1 MPVTPVAAVAAA
13 ASGAAT
19 AAASDAA
26 SVKVENGVVK
36 FYFATGKSDVAA
48 GGWRSGRQ
56 S

>member
-1 MPVTPVAAVAAA
+1 MPVAPAAPVAAVAV
-13 ASGAAT
+13 AAT
-19 AAASDAA
+19 AA

>member
-1 MPVTPVAAVAAA
+1 MPVAPAAPVAAVAV
-13 ASGAAT
+13 AAT
-19 AAASDAA
+19 AASI
-26 SVKVENGVVK
+26 KVENGVVK

>member
-1 MPVTPVAAVAAA
+1 MPVAPAAPVAAVAV
-13 ASGAAT
+13 AAT
-19 AAASDAA
+19 AA

-36 FYFATGKSDVAA
+36 FYFVTGKSDVAA

>member
-1 MPVTPVAAVAAA
+1 MPVAPAAPVAAVAV
-13 ASGAAT
+13 AAT
-19 AAASDAA
+19 AA

-56 S
+56 SCTEEA

>member
-1 MPVTPVAAVAAA
+1 MPVAPAAPVAAVAV
-13 ASGAAT
+13 AAT
-19 AAASDAA
+19 AA
-26 SVKVENGVVK
+26 SVKVKNGVVK